1 MLLRSRRAHHVA
13 PLPLVDAPS
22 RRLSESGSTTAD
34 FEADVAKRAA
44 EFLAAA
50 LRGEARIIGS
60 ASPQLGDA
68 PAAADVPSPKGH
80 RPKRHASGK
89 VDYTSDTPPSE
100 ASQTLRAQWKQ
111 IWSKNSSPSWGAR
124 SCDAWG
130 GVGYT
135 IELDDGDGGRM
146 HVGWDHHVESVAER
160 FDEQDRRF
168 SNQADLL
175 RARPL
180 SLSSAAL
187 SHDAGGGRRMMSTE
201 LHNCL
206 DGLASNRFNVQ
217 ALRLTTNNVAPSDRR
232 GAKEFM
238 KPLALAAG
246 VWGGP
251 LVPVY
256 ERHFATENVE
266 EEEEEEEEVVV
277 HFSLYNSIW
286 GPRAEWCDGRDF
298 FDHTE
303 VLAERCLTDWQIC
316 LRLGAGKVICSSDED
331 GTEDADGDGVPDEVE
346 DVGAVLCANHE
357 LLCMAFSCYAD
368 AVYGSGDDLDIGMKQ
383 NDGWKAILEDTGV
396 WGDLP
401 TAKAAGNNALIFM
414 SNDKI
419 DLATCAVISS
429 QSTYRGRLR
438 GRDGKPP
445 VPAPRFPGLEKSAP
459 KEIDDGLD
467 AASKAAVTAMQDAT
481 NAFKVRQTRM
491 LTRPEFI
498 CALIKTSVEKFVK
511 TKQNPKN
518 EMDDVSDALEWM
530 LTEHFHKRLL
540 VPQEGPA
547 TLMGPPSP
555 RARPHLRDT
564 QPVGP
569 H

>member
-1 MLLRSRRAHHVA
+1 MLTSGPAFYTPTFDSRGKLLRAKGVVPEASSATATPRGRLPLRRTKAPRPATVALPLADRRMRETSRKAPLPPLPKVNIKMTASLPCQSSHIDDSALLAPSWNDMLLRSRRAHHVA

-266 EEEEEEEEVVV
+266 EEEEEEE
-277 HFSLYNSIW
+277 
-286 GPRAEWCDGRDF
+286 
-298 FDHTE
+298 
-303 VLAERCLTDWQIC
+303 
-316 LRLGAGKVICSSDED
+316 
-331 GTEDADGDGVPDEVE
+331 
-346 DVGAVLCANHE
+346 
-357 LLCMAFSCYAD
+357 
-368 AVYGSGDDLDIGMKQ
+368 
-383 NDGWKAILEDTGV
+383 
-396 WGDLP
+396 
-401 TAKAAGNNALIFM
+401 
-414 SNDKI
+414 
-419 DLATCAVISS
+419 
-429 QSTYRGRLR
+429 
-438 GRDGKPP
+438 
-445 VPAPRFPGLEKSAP
+445 
-459 KEIDDGLD
+459 
-467 AASKAAVTAMQDAT
+467 
-481 NAFKVRQTRM
+481 
-491 LTRPEFI
+491 
-498 CALIKTSVEKFVK
+498 
-511 TKQNPKN
+511 
-518 EMDDVSDALEWM
+518 
-530 LTEHFHKRLL
+530 
-540 VPQEGPA
+540 
-547 TLMGPPSP
+547 
-555 RARPHLRDT
+555 
-564 QPVGP
+564 
-569 H
+569 

>member
-1 MLLRSRRAHHVA
+1 MVLKTPMAMACRMRRAPA
-13 PLPLVDAPS
+13 TC
-22 RRLSESGSTTAD
+22 RRTH
-34 FEADVAKRAA
+34 
-44 EFLAAA
+44 
-50 LRGEARIIGS
+50 
-60 ASPQLGDA
+60 P
-68 PAAADVPSPKGH
+68 P
-80 RPKRHASGK
+80 
-89 VDYTSDTPPSE
+89 PPSAACRQE
-100 ASQTLRAQWKQ
+100 QHPVACHRMPPRA
-111 IWSKNSSPSWGAR
+111 PPT
-124 SCDAWG
+124 D
-130 GVGYT
+130 GVGVHG
-135 IELDDGDGGRM
+135 IR
-146 HVGWDHHVESVAER
+146 S
-160 FDEQDRRF
+160 Q
-168 SNQADLL
+168 
-175 RARPL
+175 
-180 SLSSAAL
+180 
-187 SHDAGGGRRMMSTE
+187 
-201 LHNCL
+201 
-206 DGLASNRFNVQ
+206 
-217 ALRLTTNNVAPSDRR
+217 
-232 GAKEFM
+232 
-238 KPLALAAG
+238 
-246 VWGGP
+246 
-251 LVPVY
+251 
-256 ERHFATENVE
+256 VE
-266 EEEEEEEEVVV
+266 E
-277 HFSLYNSIW
+277 
-286 GPRAEWCDGRDF
+286 
-298 FDHTE
+298 
-303 VLAERCLTDWQIC
+303 
-316 LRLGAGKVICSSDED
+316 
-331 GTEDADGDGVPDEVE
+331 
-346 DVGAVLCANHE
+346 VGAVLCANHE

-419 DLATCAVISS
+419 DLATCAVISA

-467 AASKAAVTAMQDAT
+467 AASKAAVAAMQDAT
-481 NAFKVRQTRM
+481 NAFKVRPTRM

-547 TLMGPPSP
+547 TLMGPPLP

-564 QPVGP
+564 QPVEP